1 LALFFRAGVVP
12 AFFYRKIMDTFAGKN
27 IVVGVS
33 GSIAAF
39 KVAGWVSALSKA
51 EAHVTVIMTE
61 AAQRFVTPLTFAALS
76 GNRVH
81 GDMFA
86 PDAGEEMQ
94 HIRLA
99 READVILVAPASAQT
114 LARLAHGLADD
125 LLATV
130 VLASRAPVLLCPA
143 MNSQMY
149 LHPATRTN
157 LATLRG
163 YGYHVLEPASG
174 TLACG
179 EEGQGRLAEW
189 ETVWPRLAW
198 LIMPQDLA
206 GKKIVVTAGPTREA
220 IDPARF
226 LSNRSSGKM
235 GYAVAEEAMLRGAE
249 VVLVSGP
256 TALPSPADVRL
267 VRVISALEMYEAVL
281 AEAAD
286 ADVVIKSAAV
296 ADYRPA
302 EVFADKVK
310 KDQID
315 LSLRLCA
322 NPDILLELGRRKR
335 PGQILVGFAAETR
348 DLEAAGRKK
357 LAAKNLDLIAV
368 NNVKAENTGF
378 EADTNQLLLLRA
390 DGGSESLPLASKSKV
405 AAMLLDRVA
414 ALLK

>member
-1 LALFFRAGVVP
+1 
-12 AFFYRKIMDTFAGKN
+12 MDTFAGKN

-51 EAHVTVIMTE
+51 EANVTVIMT
-61 AAQRFVTPLTFAALS
+61 AAARRFVAPLTFAALS
-76 GNRVH
+76 GNRVY
-81 GDMFA
+81 DEMFA
-86 PDAGEEMQ
+86 PDAGEDMQ
-94 HIRLA
+94 HIHLA
-99 READVILVAPASAQT
+99 READAILIAPASTHT

-125 LLATV
+125 LLSVVALAT
-130 VLASRAPVLLCPA
+130 RAPVLVCPA

-149 LHPATRTN
+149 LHPATRAN
-157 LATLRG
+157 LETLRG

-174 TLACG
+174 LLACR

-189 ETVWPRLAW
+189 EAVWPRLAR
-198 LIMPQDLA
+198 LVTPQDLA
-206 GKKIVVTAGPTREA
+206 GKKILVTAGPTREA

-235 GYAVAEEAMLRGAE
+235 GYALAQAAMLRGAE

-256 TALPSPADVRL
+256 TSLPAPAGVRL
-267 VRVISALEMYEAVL
+267 VRVISALEMYQTVL
-281 AEAAD
+281 AEAED
-286 ADVVIKSAAV
+286 ADVVLKAAAV

-302 EVFADKVK
+302 ATASEKVK

-315 LSLRLCA
+315 LSLTLAA
-322 NPDILLELGRRKR
+322 NQDILLELGRRKH

-368 NNVKAENTGF
+368 NNVKADNTGF
-378 EADTNQLLLLRA
+378 EADTNQLLLLSA
-390 DGGSESLPLASKSKV
+390 GGGSELLPLASKSKV
-405 AAMLLDRVA
+405 AAMLLDRMA
-414 ALLK
+414 ALLP

>member
-1 LALFFRAGVVP
+1 MSG
-12 AFFYRKIMDTFAGKN
+12 FAGKN

-39 KVAGWVSALSKA
+39 KVAGWVSTLAKS
-51 EAHVTVIMTE
+51 EANVTVVMTE
-61 AAQRFVTPLTFAALS
+61 AARRFVTPLTFAALS

-81 GDMFA
+81 VEMFA
-86 PDAGEEMQ
+86 PDAGEEMP

-99 READVILVAPASAQT
+99 READAILVAPASAQT
-114 LARLAHGLADD
+114 LARLAHGLSDN
-125 LLATV
+125 LLATII
-130 VLASRAPVLLCPA
+130 LASRVPVLICPA

-149 LHPATRTN
+149 SHPATRAN
-157 LATLRG
+157 LETLGG
-163 YGYHVLEPASG
+163 YGYHVLAPASG

-179 EEGQGRLAEW
+179 EQGQGRLAEW
-189 ETVWPRLAW
+189 ETVWPRL
-198 LIMPQDLA
+198 LRLLTPQDLA

-235 GYAVAEEAMLRGAE
+235 GYALAEEAMLRGAE
-249 VVLVSGP
+249 VILVSGP
-256 TALPSPADVRL
+256 TTLPAPAGVRL
-267 VRVISALEMYEAVL
+267 LPVISALEMYEAVL

-286 ADVVIKSAAV
+286 AHVVIKAAAV
-296 ADYRPA
+296 ADYRAA

-315 LSLRLCA
+315 LSLKLCA
-322 NPDILLELGRRKR
+322 NPDILLELGRRKHQ
-335 PGQILVGFAAETR
+335 GQILVGFAAETH

-357 LAAKNLDLIAV
+357 LVAKNLDLIAV
-368 NNVKAENTGF
+368 NNVKADNTGF
-378 EADTNQLLLLRA
+378 AADTNQLLILRA
-390 DGGSESLPLASKSKV
+390 DGGSELLPLTKKSTV

-414 ALLK
+414 ALLA

>member
-1 LALFFRAGVVP
+1 MNG
-12 AFFYRKIMDTFAGKN
+12 FAGKN

-39 KVAGWVSALSKA
+39 KVAGWVSTLAKA
-51 EAHVTVIMTE
+51 EANVTVIMT
-61 AAQRFVTPLTFAALS
+61 AAARRFVTPLTFAALS

-81 GDMFA
+81 GQLFA
-86 PDAGEEMQ
+86 SDAGEEMP

-99 READVILVAPASAQT
+99 READAILVAPASAQT
-114 LARLAHGLADD
+114 LARLAHGLTDD

-130 VLASRAPVLLCPA
+130 ILASRAPVLICPA

-149 LHPATRTN
+149 THAATRAN
-157 LATLRG
+157 LETLRG
-163 YGYHVLEPASG
+163 YGYHVLQPASG
-174 TLACG
+174 LLACR
-179 EEGQGRLAEW
+179 EQGQGRLAEW
-189 ETVWPRLAW
+189 EAVWPRLMR
-198 LIMPQDLA
+198 LLTPQDLA
-206 GKKIVVTAGPTREA
+206 GIKIVVTAGPTREA

-235 GYAVAEEAMLRGAE
+235 GYALAEAAMLRGAE

-256 TALPSPADVRL
+256 TTLPAPAGVRL
-267 VRVISALEMYEAVL
+267 VPVISALEMYEAVL
-281 AEAAD
+281 AEATD
-286 ADVVIKSAAV
+286 ARVVIKAAAV

-302 EVFADKVK
+302 EVFTDKVK

-368 NNVKAENTGF
+368 NNVNADNTGF

-390 DGGSESLPLASKSKV
+390 DGGSELMPLARKSVV

-414 ALLK
+414 ALL